1 MGKFTVKKTISCLD
15 EKGFK
20 HNLLGFDYILEAISL
35 IIEDR
40 KYLRNVTSMLY
51 PDIAEHYGTTPNRV
65 ERAIRHSI
73 ESCSIKMTNSEFLAK
88 AVDDI
93 EYFR

>member
-1 MGKFTVKKTISCLD
+1 MNKLLQKSITYLD

-35 IIEDR
+35 VANNR
-40 KYLRNVTSMLY
+40 NYLRNITKMLL
-51 PDIAEHYGTTPNRV
+51 PDIAEHYDTTPSRV
-65 ERAIRHSI
+65 DRAIRHAI
-73 ESCSIKMTNSEFLAK
+73 KLCGIKMTNSEFIAK

-93 EYFR
+93 VYFR